1 MMLSGVFS
9 LIGIEDGIGYEE
21 IYCLTSGSTPPST
34 PSSSNA
40 NGAVP
45 SGWSATPQTV
55 SRSYPYQWVS
65 KRSKVDGTWGAWS
78 TPVEYNRFVEDA
90 IIYESCYKATQYNS
104 TPSTPTSS
112 NVDGSVPS
120 GWYSTPPDIS
130 AVNAYVWESQRK
142 KSKGSWGSWSTPKLK
157 NRWANDGAQGGKG
170 AKMRMREWSSGTEYL
185 QGKDGEDFYDIV
197 LYNSKLYLCLKSHT
211 ASSSNNPVTSINN
224 YLGYWEIAQ
233 EWTFVATKLLLT
245 EKIVASQID
254 ANGIVAENVDLSGKI
269 TATSGKIGGWSIS
282 GNNLV
287 CSGFDTKILVE
298 ASGTRFMR
306 INAEESIMCYI
317 RSDESTGVS
326 IAVYGDTNSAIGL
339 NVLCNSMGK
348 GYAIYS
354 RGNVMLNAREGERV
368 ELYGLT
374 VNVRKVSSSSNFAL
388 QTNDDFI
395 EFNNASAMSFN
406 MSSNS
411 KKGKLIFMKKISVGN
426 DVTLTGGFRNSDGVG
441 VSTTLTIGD
450 EKSRI
455 FVHDGTYWVQFYCG

>member
-21 IYCLTSGSTPPST
+21 IYKLTTTYSTPST
-34 PSSSNA
+34 PTSTNSN
-40 NGAVP
+40 GSVP

-55 SRSYPYQWVS
+55 SRSYPYQWVC

-170 AKMRMREWSSGTEYL
+170 AKMRMRKWSSGTEYL

-233 EWTFVATKLLLT
+233 EWTFVATQLLIGG
-245 EKIVASQID
+245 KIVADKITSDLID
-254 ANGIVAENVDLSGKI
+254 ATGLYATKVDISGKI
-269 TATSGKIGGWSIS
+269 TATSGTFNNVTINSGKIGGFTLDGGRLWWKQKDYFLNDSRSIKIGVPS
-282 GNNLV
+282 SETEGILDVSFNSATTGRFGVKSVGANAGGASIYASIGSLTYPGIGMTFA
-287 CSGFDTKILVE
+287 GFFVGPVDV
-298 ASGTRFMR
+298 R
-306 INAEESIMCYI
+306 
-317 RSDESTGVS
+317 
-326 IAVYGDTNSAIGL
+326 DTNYGISSDVCASKEFRYITG
-339 NVLCNSMGK
+339 
-348 GYAIYS
+348 
-354 RGNVMLNAREGERV
+354 RNA
-368 ELYGLT
+368 
-374 VNVRKVSSSSNFAL
+374 
-388 QTNDDFI
+388 
-395 EFNNASAMSFN
+395 
-406 MSSNS
+406 
-411 KKGKLIFMKKISVGN
+411 
-426 DVTLTGGFRNSDGVG
+426 
-441 VSTTLTIGD
+441 
-450 EKSRI
+450 
-455 FVHDGTYWVQFYCG
+455 DGTYTYNKGVNWGGGLSENPDLDHIRLIVRGGIIVGYTGE

>member
-21 IYCLTSGSTPPST
+21 IYKLTTTYSTPST
-34 PSSSNA
+34 PTSTNSN
-40 NGAVP
+40 GSVP

-120 GWYSTPPDIS
+120 GWSATPPDIS

-170 AKMRMREWSSGTEYL
+170 AKMRMREWSSGTKYL

-254 ANGIVAENVDLSGKI
+254 ANGIVAKNVDLSGKI

-282 GNNLV
+282 GNNLE
-287 CSGFDTKILVE
+287 CEGFDTKILVE

-306 INAEESIMCYI
+306 INAEEKIMCYV
-317 RSDESTGVS
+317 RSDESTGIS
-326 IAVYGDTNSAIGL
+326 IAVYGQVYL
-339 NVLCNSMGK
+339 
-348 GYAIYS
+348 
-354 RGNVMLNAREGERV
+354 
-368 ELYGLT
+368 
-374 VNVRKVSSSSNFAL
+374 
-388 QTNDDFI
+388 
-395 EFNNASAMSFN
+395 
-406 MSSNS
+406 
-411 KKGKLIFMKKISVGN
+411 
-426 DVTLTGGFRNSDGVG
+426 
-441 VSTTLTIGD
+441 
-450 EKSRI
+450 
-455 FVHDGTYWVQFYCG
+455 